1 MKNEEG
7 MRKSGKQQGGSEEDR
22 MRNEEGR
29 RKSGK
34 QHREEGKR

>member
-1 MKNEEG
+1 MKKRGGRAASNIG
-7 MRKSGKQQGGSEEDR
+7 RKVRDS

-34 QHREEGKR
+34 QHREEGER